1 MSSSVERRTDKAAL
15 QAVLGD
21 GVGIGAIG
29 AGGPREER
37 CSYVPIDSEEGM
49 RIGHDRTVPAHR
61 YDSSDRADGPAS
73 GNAPD
78 GAAPASRED
87 LRTKA
92 SLPCASAQGRESQE
106 AVLSRPVVGGALPW
120 RGNAYSG
127 CGSTTISE
135 AAGGR

>member
-1 MSSSVERRTDKAAL
+1 MSSSVERRADEAAL

-21 GVGIGAIG
+21 GAGA

-49 RIGHDRTVPAHR
+49 RIGHDRTVPADR
-61 YDSSDRADGPAS
+61 YDSSECADGPVSGHAPDGPAS
-73 GNAPD
+73 GRAPD

-87 LRTKA
+87 
-92 SLPCASAQGRESQE
+92 ASAQGRESQE
-106 AVLSRPVVGGALPW
+106 AVLSRPAAGGALPW
-120 RGNAYSG
+120 RGYAYSG